1 MFLSFLCMFF
11 ENRDLKKNEK
21 LCFIKFIIL
30 VQIYFKGYLGTY
42 KYYLDGQIIFAS
54 GDNLSTNL
62 WNYPF
67 LIWILLLI
75 ISETVI
81 FPSTSQMFSVS
92 KNLWEFSRPCLLRKR
107 SYWGHHWADPLLE
120 GWALAWVSPRTG
132 RWDSCPPLPE
142 PAALSLQVAISRI
155 ALVVRL
161 SFEKHMQSTL
171 KPQTVFL
178 A

>member
-1 MFLSFLCMFF
+1 MGLSSHQSCAHLSISCFVFKFPMYVF

-132 RWDSCPPLPE
+132 RWDSCPLCPSLLPYRSRSPLVELP
-142 PAALSLQVAISRI
+142 L
-155 ALVVRL
+155 
-161 SFEKHMQSTL
+161 
-171 KPQTVFL
+171 
-178 A
+178 